1 MIDKILSKLPPRG
14 PPQYV
19 RTKRITLIV
28 AAILLLGLPWVV
40 TNKYYIHILISVG
53 LYSILALSLNLVTG
67 YAGQLSFCHVAFYG
81 IGAYTGGLLML
92 RLGVSFWLAIL
103 AGALMAAFFGL
114 ILGLPTL
121 RLRGDY
127 LAIVTLGFGEIVR
140 LVLINSTELTRGPL
154 GLPGIPSPNLFG
166 YQFSGRVPYY
176 YLILAFLLLTL
187 FLMRRIT
194 NSGIGLSML
203 AVKHDEIAAESIGIA
218 PIKYKLLAFVLS
230 AAFAGAVGVFYAS
243 YVSFISPDTFV
254 YTDSVTILAMV
265 VLGGMASLPGA
276 VLGALVL
283 SAVPEILRAINDYR
297 MVLYG
302 LLMVLMM
309 IYRPQGFW
317 GMQRRLKNAYKYSV
331 GGKDHA

>member
-1 MIDKILSKLPPRG
+1 MARLRVFASTTDGFKISEEDLKLRG
-14 PPQYV
+14 P
-19 RTKRITLIV
+19 
-28 AAILLLGLPWVV
+28 GD
-40 TNKYYIHILISVG
+40 
-53 LYSILALSLNLVTG
+53 
-67 YAGQLSFCHVAFYG
+67 
-81 IGAYTGGLLML
+81 
-92 RLGVSFWLAIL
+92 
-103 AGALMAAFFGL
+103 FFGRRQH
-114 ILGLPTL
+114 GLPTL

-283 SAVPEILRAINDYR
+283 SAV
-297 MVLYG
+297 LYG

>member
-14 PPQYV
+14 TPQYV

-127 LAIVTLGFGEIVR
+127 LAIVTLGFGEIVHRAYPGAPGPARHPQPQPVR
-140 LVLINSTELTRGPL
+140 LSVQRPGPL
-154 GLPGIPSPNLFG
+154 LLFDPGLPAVDPVLDAAHH
-166 YQFSGRVPYY
+166 QFRHRPVHAGGEARRDR
-176 YLILAFLLLTL
+176 
-187 FLMRRIT
+187 RRIHRHCPHK
-194 NSGIGLSML
+194 
-203 AVKHDEIAAESIGIA
+203 V
-218 PIKYKLLAFVLS
+218 
-230 AAFAGAVGVFYAS
+230 
-243 YVSFISPDTFV
+243 
-254 YTDSVTILAMV
+254 
-265 VLGGMASLPGA
+265 
-276 VLGALVL
+276 
-283 SAVPEILRAINDYR
+283 
-297 MVLYG
+297 
-302 LLMVLMM
+302 
-309 IYRPQGFW
+309 
-317 GMQRRLKNAYKYSV
+317 
-331 GGKDHA
+331 

>member
-1 MIDKILSKLPPRG
+1 M
-14 PPQYV
+14 
-19 RTKRITLIV
+19 
-28 AAILLLGLPWVV
+28 
-40 TNKYYIHILISVG
+40 
-53 LYSILALSLNLVTG
+53 
-67 YAGQLSFCHVAFYG
+67 
-81 IGAYTGGLLML
+81 
-92 RLGVSFWLAIL
+92 
-103 AGALMAAFFGL
+103 
-114 ILGLPTL
+114 
-121 RLRGDY
+121 
-127 LAIVTLGFGEIVR
+127 
-140 LVLINSTELTRGPL
+140 
-154 GLPGIPSPNLFG
+154 
-166 YQFSGRVPYY
+166 
-176 YLILAFLLLTL
+176 
-187 FLMRRIT
+187 
-194 NSGIGLSML
+194 
-203 AVKHDEIAAESIGIA
+203 KHDEIAAESIGIA

>member
-1 MIDKILSKLPPRG
+1 M
-14 PPQYV
+14 
-19 RTKRITLIV
+19 
-28 AAILLLGLPWVV
+28 
-40 TNKYYIHILISVG
+40 
-53 LYSILALSLNLVTG
+53 
-67 YAGQLSFCHVAFYG
+67 
-81 IGAYTGGLLML
+81 
-92 RLGVSFWLAIL
+92 
-103 AGALMAAFFGL
+103 
-114 ILGLPTL
+114 
-121 RLRGDY
+121 
-127 LAIVTLGFGEIVR
+127 
-140 LVLINSTELTRGPL
+140 
-154 GLPGIPSPNLFG
+154 
-166 YQFSGRVPYY
+166 
-176 YLILAFLLLTL
+176 
-187 FLMRRIT
+187 
-194 NSGIGLSML
+194 
-203 AVKHDEIAAESIGIA
+203 
-218 PIKYKLLAFVLS
+218 LS

>member
-14 PPQYV
+14 TPQYV

-154 GLPGIPSPNLFG
+154 GRPGIPSPNLFG

-176 YLILAFLLLTL
+176 YLILVFLLLTL

>member
-1 MIDKILSKLPPRG
+1 
-14 PPQYV
+14 
-19 RTKRITLIV
+19 
-28 AAILLLGLPWVV
+28 
-40 TNKYYIHILISVG
+40 
-53 LYSILALSLNLVTG
+53 
-67 YAGQLSFCHVAFYG
+67 
-81 IGAYTGGLLML
+81 
-92 RLGVSFWLAIL
+92 
-103 AGALMAAFFGL
+103 
-114 ILGLPTL
+114 
-121 RLRGDY
+121 
-127 LAIVTLGFGEIVR
+127 
-140 LVLINSTELTRGPL
+140 
-154 GLPGIPSPNLFG
+154 
-166 YQFSGRVPYY
+166 
-176 YLILAFLLLTL
+176 
-187 FLMRRIT
+187 MRRIT

>member
-1 MIDKILSKLPPRG
+1 
-14 PPQYV
+14 
-19 RTKRITLIV
+19 
-28 AAILLLGLPWVV
+28 
-40 TNKYYIHILISVG
+40 
-53 LYSILALSLNLVTG
+53 
-67 YAGQLSFCHVAFYG
+67 
-81 IGAYTGGLLML
+81 
-92 RLGVSFWLAIL
+92 
-103 AGALMAAFFGL
+103 
-114 ILGLPTL
+114 
-121 RLRGDY
+121 
-127 LAIVTLGFGEIVR
+127 
-140 LVLINSTELTRGPL
+140 
-154 GLPGIPSPNLFG
+154 
-166 YQFSGRVPYY
+166 
-176 YLILAFLLLTL
+176 
-187 FLMRRIT
+187 
-194 NSGIGLSML
+194 ML

>member
-1 MIDKILSKLPPRG
+1 MARRRR
-14 PPQYV
+14 YN
-19 RTKRITLIV
+19 RKRRK
-28 AAILLLGLPWVV
+28 G
-40 TNKYYIHILISVG
+40 N
-53 LYSILALSLNLVTG
+53 
-67 YAGQLSFCHVAFYG
+67 F
-81 IGAYTGGLLML
+81 
-92 RLGVSFWLAIL
+92 
-103 AGALMAAFFGL
+103 
-114 ILGLPTL
+114 
-121 RLRGDY
+121 
-127 LAIVTLGFGEIVR
+127 
-140 LVLINSTELTRGPL
+140 
-154 GLPGIPSPNLFG
+154 
-166 YQFSGRVPYY
+166 
-176 YLILAFLLLTL
+176 AFL
-187 FLMRRIT
+187 
-194 NSGIGLSML
+194 
-203 AVKHDEIAAESIGIA
+203 
-218 PIKYKLLAFVLS
+218 YKLLAFVLS